1 MNNND
6 FDIIIEDLK
15 AKYAELINSYDN
27 LMLENETLKLKV
39 KTLEIKNR
47 NLKAKLNKS
56 EKPQELVYDGLGD
69 K

>member
-6 FDIIIEDLK
+6 FYAIIEDLRV
-15 AKYAELINSYDN
+15 KYAKLSGLYDN
-27 LMLENETLKLKV
+27 LILENGTLKSKV

-47 NLKAKLNKS
+47 NLTAKLNNL
-56 EKPQELVYDGLGD
+56 ENQELVYEGLGD

>member
-6 FDIIIEDLK
+6 FYAIIEDLRV
-15 AKYAELINSYDN
+15 KYAKLSGLYDN
-27 LMLENETLKLKV
+27 LILENGTLKLKV

-47 NLKAKLNKS
+47 NLKAKLNNS
-56 EKPQELVYDGLGD
+56 ENQELVYEGLGD

>member
-6 FDIIIEDLK
+6 FYAIIEDLRV
-15 AKYAELINSYDN
+15 KYAKLSGLYDN
-27 LMLENETLKLKV
+27 LILENGTLKSKV

-47 NLKAKLNKS
+47 NLTAKLNKS
-56 EKPQELVYDGLGD
+56 ENQELVYEGLGD